1 MHREQFQAFER
12 ICAERGAG
20 GSVLEIGAVPSDD
33 TLLCLRSLGAASR
46 KVGINLDGPS
56 TFRDFGILKADA
68 NDLGCFRDGEFDTVL
83 CNAVLEHD
91 PCFWKSIEEMRRVT
105 RAGGLIVIGVPG
117 FVETPPA
124 RWLAWMDRTPFVRLL
139 FRRRRESCLASTP
152 VLGIHNFPSDH
163 YRFSARA
170 VAEVLMGGLKD
181 VRVFSHMRP
190 PRIIGSGIKP

>member
-1 MHREQFQAFER
+1 MHPDQFKAFER

-20 GSVLEIGAVPSDD
+20 GSVLEIGAVPSED

-56 TFRDFGILKADA
+56 TFRDLRILKADA

-91 PCFWKSIEEMRRVT
+91 PHFWKAVEEMRRVT
-105 RAGGLIVIGVPG
+105 RSGGLIVIGVPG
-117 FVETPPA
+117 FVETRPA
-124 RWLAWMDRTPFVRLL
+124 RWLALVGRAPIAKSLFHRRL
-139 FRRRRESCLASTP
+139 ESRLVSTP
-152 VLGIHNFPSDH
+152 VLAIHNCPSDY
-163 YRFSARA
+163 YRFSPRG
-170 VAEVLMGGLKD
+170 VAEVLMEGLKD
-181 VRVFSHMRP
+181 VRVISHMRP

>member
-1 MHREQFQAFER
+1 MHPKQFRAFER

-20 GSVLEIGAVPSDD
+20 GSVLEIGAVPADD
-33 TLLCLRSLGAASR
+33 TLLCLGSLGGATR

-56 TFRDFGILKADA
+56 TFRDFRILKADA

-91 PCFWKSIEEMRRVT
+91 PRFWRSLEEMRRVT

-117 FVETPPA
+117 FVETRPA
-124 RWLAWMDRTPFVRLL
+124 RWLALMGRAPLVKSL
-139 FRRRRESCLASTP
+139 FRRRLEPVLVSTP
-152 VLGIHNFPSDH
+152 VLGVHNCPSDF
-163 YRFSARA
+163 YRFSPRS